1 MNGTTLKIDN
11 RNLAGKAGYYLS
23 LFGAAIILLWIGI
36 FKFTP
41 TEANAIK
48 PLVENHFLTFFVYDI
63 VSIQAVSNAIG
74 VIEIII
80 ALKITEQLTESIKR
94 LLKLEVVVQR
104 IKGDNV
110 LPFGLLITDNDFLL
124 TTLDKVAEAPEY
136 TAGLWLENG
145 KPSQLMGYIHLFKH
159 FVSSECDLAV
169 LTPKKKMSQSNV
181 V

>member
-11 RNLAGKAGYYLS
+11 RNLTGKAGYYIS

-80 ALKITEQLTESIKR
+80 AL
-94 LLKLEVVVQR
+94 
-104 IKGDNV
+104 
-110 LPFGLLITDNDFLL
+110 LLIFSVKFASLRKYAAIGMIVTFL
-124 TTLDKVAEAPEY
+124 TTLSYLFTTPGVWKMVDGIPVTDFFIVKDLMLLGF
-136 TAGLWLENG
+136 GLMILN
-145 KPSQLMGYIHLFKH
+145 
-159 FVSSECDLAV
+159 V
-169 LTPKKKMSQSNV
+169 KK
-181 V
+181 

>member
-80 ALKITEQLTESIKR
+80 AL
-94 LLKLEVVVQR
+94 
-104 IKGDNV
+104 
-110 LPFGLLITDNDFLL
+110 LLIFSVKFASLRKYAAIGMIVTFL
-124 TTLDKVAEAPEY
+124 TTLSYLFTTPGVWKIVDGVPVTDFFIIKDLMLLGF
-136 TAGLWLENG
+136 GLMILN
-145 KPSQLMGYIHLFKH
+145 I
-159 FVSSECDLAV
+159 
-169 LTPKKKMSQSNV
+169 KK
-181 V
+181 